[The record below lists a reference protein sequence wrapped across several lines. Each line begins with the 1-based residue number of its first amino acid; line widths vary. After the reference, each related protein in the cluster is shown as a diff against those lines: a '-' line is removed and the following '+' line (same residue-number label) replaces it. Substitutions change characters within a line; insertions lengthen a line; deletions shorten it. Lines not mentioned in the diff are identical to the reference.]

1 MGSGRIGKSLG
12 RSLGKT
18 NFETNLGKGMQG
30 RRRVGDLFSFGG
42 QDEVEGQDSKPNAAG
57 DEPRGGGEPVVVDLT
72 ERAKEMELEMERERS
87 LLLALEVEQERE
99 RMRVRERELRER
111 ELKEQELREQ
121 ELRERVLR
129 EREAAEEREAARERQ
144 KELEIQ
150 LAAAGVMKESEVQQ
164 CVHEEQERSLVPEE
178 REREYLLVLEA
189 MDRRQQEMQRDL
201 ERALGECR
209 CFWGR

>member
-1 MGSGRIGKSLG
+1 MDELLALTGDGAEKRTGAEAWEIDYGIRETVKRVPISEAGASAGSGSEHEGRTVAGGRSGGMGRGRIEKSLG

-42 QDEVEGQDSKPNAAG
+42 QDEVEGQDSKPNTAVG
-57 DEPRGGGEPVVVDLT
+57 DEPRGGGEPVVVDLA
-72 ERAKEMELEMERERS
+72 ERAKAMEVGMERERS
-87 LLLALEVEQERE
+87 RLLPLEVEQERE

-144 KELEIQ
+144 KELEI
-150 LAAAGVMKESEVQQ
+150 
-164 CVHEEQERSLVPEE
+164 
-178 REREYLLVLEA
+178 
-189 MDRRQQEMQRDL
+189 
-201 ERALGECR
+201 
-209 CFWGR
+209 